1 MRDERLLLERARK
14 YDPEALGEIYNDYS
28 EKIYYYIYRYLG
40 EVRLAEDLT
49 AEVFLKLLEAIKA
62 SQGPRT
68 HLSAW
73 LYRVAHNLVVD
84 HFRRRPQGESL
95 PLEEGLVAAPGD
107 VTVIVEKKLA
117 QQQLR
122 AAISHLTTDQ
132 QQVIVLKFVEGLSNA
147 EVGQVLG
154 KTKGAVESLQHR
166 ALAAL
171 HRIIEEREKAR

>member
-1 MRDERLLLERARK
+1 VRDERLLLERARE
-14 YDPEALGEIYNDYS
+14 YDPKALGEIYDGYS
-28 EKIYYYIYRYLG
+28 EKIYHYIYRYLG
-40 EVRLAEDLT
+40 EARLAEDLT
-49 AEVFLKLLEAIKA
+49 AEVFLRLLEAIKA

-84 HFRRRPQGESL
+84 HFRRRPQAESL
-95 PLEEGLVAAPGD
+95 PLEEGLVAAPED
-107 VTVIVEKKLA
+107 VTVVVEKKLA

-171 HRIIEEREKAR
+171 QRIMEREEAK

>member
-14 YDPEALGEIYNDYS
+14 YDPEALGEIHDGYS
-28 EKIYYYIYRYLG
+28 EKIYCYIYRYLG
-40 EVRLAEDLT
+40 EARLAEDLT

-62 SQGPRT
+62 SKGPRT

-84 HFRRRPQGESL
+84 HFRRPQGESL
-95 PLEEGLVAAPGD
+95 PLEEGLVAAPEN
-107 VTVIVEKKLA
+107 VTVAVEKKLA

-122 AAISHLTTDQ
+122 AAISHLTSDQ
-132 QQVIVLKFVEGLSNA
+132 QQVIVLKFIEGLSNA

-154 KTKGAVESLQHR
+154 KTEGAVKSLQHR

-171 HRIIEEREKAR
+171 QRIMEREEAR

>member
-1 MRDERLLLERARK
+1 VRDERLLLERAKK
-14 YDPEALGEIYNDYS
+14 YDPEALGEIYDGYS
-28 EKIYYYIYRYLG
+28 EVIYRYIYRYLG
-40 EVRLAEDLT
+40 EARLAEDLT
-49 AEVFLKLLEAIKA
+49 AEVFLKLLEAIKV

-84 HFRRRPQGESL
+84 HFRRRPQAESL
-95 PLEEGLVAAPGD
+95 PLEEGLVAASED
-107 VTVIVEKKLA
+107 VTVVVEKKLA

-132 QQVIVLKFVEGLSNA
+132 QQIIVLKFVEGLSNA

-171 HRIIEEREKAR
+171 QRIMEREEAK

>member
-1 MRDERLLLERARK
+1 VRDDRLLLERARE
-14 YDPEALGEIYNDYS
+14 YDPEALVEIYDGYS
-28 EKIYYYIYRYLG
+28 EKIYHYIYRYLG
-40 EVRLAEDLT
+40 EARLAEDLT
-49 AEVFLKLLEAIKA
+49 AQIFLKLLEAIKA
-62 SQGPRT
+62 SKGPRT

-84 HFRRRPQGESL
+84 HFRRRPREESL
-95 PLEEGLVAAPGD
+95 PLEEELVAAPED
-107 VTVIVEKKLA
+107 VTVVVEKKLA

-122 AAISHLTTDQ
+122 AAISHLTVDQ

-154 KTKGAVESLQHR
+154 KTEGAVKSLQHR

-171 HRIIEEREKAR
+171 QRIMEREESR

>member
-1 MRDERLLLERARK
+1 VRDERLLLERARK
-14 YDPEALGEIYNDYS
+14 YDPEALGEIHDGYS
-28 EKIYYYIYRYLG
+28 EKIYCYIYRYLG
-40 EVRLAEDLT
+40 EARLAEDLT

-62 SQGPRT
+62 SKGPRT

-84 HFRRRPQGESL
+84 HFRHRSRGESL
-95 PLEEGLVAAPGD
+95 PLEEELVAAPED
-107 VTVIVEKKLA
+107 VTVVVEKKLA

-147 EVGQVLG
+147 KVGQVLG
-154 KTKGAVESLQHR
+154 KTEGAVKSLQHR

-171 HRIIEEREKAR
+171 QRIMEREEAR

>member
-1 MRDERLLLERARK
+1 VRDDRLLLERARE
-14 YDPEALGEIYNDYS
+14 YDPEALGEIYDGYS
-28 EKIYYYIYRYLG
+28 EKIYHYIYRYLG
-40 EVRLAEDLT
+40 EARLAEDLT
-49 AEVFLKLLEAIKA
+49 AQVFLKLLEAIKA
-62 SQGPRT
+62 SKGPRT

-84 HFRRRPQGESL
+84 HFRRRPREESL
-95 PLEEGLVAAPGD
+95 PLEEELVAAPED
-107 VTVIVEKKLA
+107 VTVVVEKKLA

-122 AAISHLTTDQ
+122 AAISHLTVDQ

-154 KTKGAVESLQHR
+154 KTEGAVKSLQHR

-171 HRIIEEREKAR
+171 QRIMEREESR

>member
-1 MRDERLLLERARK
+1 VRDERLLLERARE
-14 YDPEALGEIYNDYS
+14 YDPEALGEIYDGYS

-40 EVRLAEDLT
+40 ETRLAEDLT
-49 AEVFLKLLEAIKA
+49 AQVFLKLLEAIKA

-84 HFRRRPQGESL
+84 HFRRRPQAESL
-95 PLEEGLVAAPGD
+95 PLEEELVAAPED
-107 VTVIVEKKLA
+107 VTVVMEKKLA

-122 AAISHLTTDQ
+122 AAISHLTVDQ
-132 QQVIVLKFVEGLSNA
+132 QQVIVLKFFEGLSNA

-154 KTKGAVESLQHR
+154 KTEGAVKSLQHR
-166 ALAAL
+166 ALNAL
-171 HRIIEEREKAR
+171 HRIMEKEESR

>member
-1 MRDERLLLERARK
+1 VRDERLLLERARE
-14 YDPEALGEIYNDYS
+14 YDPEALGEIYDGYS
-28 EKIYYYIYRYLG
+28 EKIYRYIYRYLS
-40 EVRLAEDLT
+40 EARLAEDLT

-62 SQGPRT
+62 SKGPRT

-73 LYRVAHNLVVD
+73 LYRLAHNLVVD

-95 PLEEGLVAAPGD
+95 PLEEGLVAAPED
-107 VTVIVEKKLA
+107 VTVVVEKKLA

-147 EVGQVLG
+147 KVGQVLG
-154 KTKGAVESLQHR
+154 KTEGAVKSLQHR
-166 ALAAL
+166 ALDAL
-171 HRIIEEREKAR
+171 HGIMEGEESR

>member
-1 MRDERLLLERARK
+1 MRDERLLLERARE
-14 YDPEALGEIYNDYS
+14 YDPEALGEIYDGYS
-28 EKIYYYIYRYLG
+28 EKIYHYIYRYLG
-40 EVRLAEDLT
+40 EARLAEDLT

-84 HFRRRPQGESL
+84 HFRRRPQEESL
-95 PLEEGLVAAPGD
+95 PLEEELVAAPED
-107 VTVIVEKKLA
+107 VTVVVEKKLA

-122 AAISHLTTDQ
+122 AAISHLTPDQ

-154 KTKGAVESLQHR
+154 KTKGAVKSLQHR
-166 ALAAL
+166 ALDAL
-171 HRIIEEREKAR
+171 QRIMEREESR

>member
-1 MRDERLLLERARK
+1 VRDERLLLERARK
-14 YDPEALGEIYNDYS
+14 YDLEALGEIHDGYS

-40 EVRLAEDLT
+40 EARLAEDLT

-62 SQGPRT
+62 SKGPRT

-84 HFRRRPQGESL
+84 HFRRPQGESL
-95 PLEEGLVAAPGD
+95 PLEEELVAAPEN
-107 VTVIVEKKLA
+107 VTVAVEKKLA

-122 AAISHLTTDQ
+122 AAISHLTSDQ

-154 KTKGAVESLQHR
+154 KTEGAVKSLQHR

-171 HRIIEEREKAR
+171 QRIMEREEAR

>member
-1 MRDERLLLERARK
+1 M
-14 YDPEALGEIYNDYS
+14 
-28 EKIYYYIYRYLG
+28 
-40 EVRLAEDLT
+40 
-49 AEVFLKLLEAIKA
+49 
-62 SQGPRT
+62 
-68 HLSAW
+68 
-73 LYRVAHNLVVD
+73 
-84 HFRRRPQGESL
+84 
-95 PLEEGLVAAPGD
+95 AAPED
-107 VTVIVEKKLA
+107 VTVVVEKKLA

-171 HRIIEEREKAR
+171 QRIMEGERTR

>member
-1 MRDERLLLERARK
+1 VRDETLLLERARE
-14 YDPEALGEIYNDYS
+14 YDPEVLGEIYDGYS
-28 EKIYYYIYRYLG
+28 EKIYHYIHRYLG
-40 EVRLAEDLT
+40 EARLAEDLT

-84 HFRRRPQGESL
+84 HFRRRPREESL
-95 PLEEGLVAAPGD
+95 PLEEELVAAPEH
-107 VTVIVEKKLA
+107 VTVVVEKKLA

-132 QQVIVLKFVEGLSNA
+132 QQVIVLKFVEDLSNA

-154 KTKGAVESLQHR
+154 KTEGAVKSLQHR
-166 ALAAL
+166 ALDAL
-171 HRIIEEREKAR
+171 QRIMESEESR

>member
-1 MRDERLLLERARK
+1 VRDERLLLERARE
-14 YDPEALGEIYNDYS
+14 YDPEALGEIYDGYS
-28 EKIYYYIYRYLG
+28 EKIYHYIYRYLG
-40 EVRLAEDLT
+40 EARLAEDLT

-62 SQGPRT
+62 SKGPRT

-84 HFRRRPQGESL
+84 HFRRRPQAESL
-95 PLEEGLVAAPGD
+95 PLEEELMAAPED
-107 VTVIVEKKLA
+107 VTVVVEKKLA

-122 AAISHLTTDQ
+122 AAISHLTVDQ

-154 KTKGAVESLQHR
+154 KTEGAVKSLQHR

-171 HRIIEEREKAR
+171 QRIMEREESR

>member
-1 MRDERLLLERARK
+1 MRDDRLLLERARE
-14 YDPEALGEIYNDYS
+14 YDPEALGEIYDGYS
-28 EKIYYYIYRYLG
+28 EKIYHYIYRYLG
-40 EVRLAEDLT
+40 EARLAEDLT
-49 AEVFLKLLEAIKA
+49 AQVFLKLLEAIKA
-62 SQGPRT
+62 SKGPRT

-84 HFRRRPQGESL
+84 HFRRRPREESL
-95 PLEEGLVAAPGD
+95 PLEEELVAAPED
-107 VTVIVEKKLA
+107 VTVVVEKKLA

-122 AAISHLTTDQ
+122 AAISHLTVDQ

-154 KTKGAVESLQHR
+154 KTEGAVKSLQHR

-171 HRIIEEREKAR
+171 QRIMEREESR

>member
-1 MRDERLLLERARK
+1 VRDDRLLLERARE
-14 YDPEALGEIYNDYS
+14 YDPEALGEIYDGYS
-28 EKIYYYIYRYLG
+28 EKIYHYIYRYLG
-40 EVRLAEDLT
+40 EARLAEDLT
-49 AEVFLKLLEAIKA
+49 AEVFLRLLEAIKA
-62 SQGPRT
+62 SKGPRT

-84 HFRRRPQGESL
+84 HFRRRPREESL
-95 PLEEGLVAAPGD
+95 PLEEELMAAPED
-107 VTVIVEKKLA
+107 VTVVVEKKLA

-154 KTKGAVESLQHR
+154 KTEGAVKSLQHR
-166 ALAAL
+166 ALNAL
-171 HRIIEEREKAR
+171 HRIMEREESK

>member
-1 MRDERLLLERARK
+1 VRDERLLLERAK
-14 YDPEALGEIYNDYS
+14 EYDPEALGEIYDGYS
-28 EKIYYYIYRYLG
+28 EKIYHYIYRYLG
-40 EVRLAEDLT
+40 EARLAEDLT

-62 SQGPRT
+62 SKGPRT

-95 PLEEGLVAAPGD
+95 PLEEELVAAPED
-107 VTVIVEKKLA
+107 VTVVVEKKLA

-147 EVGQVLG
+147 KVGQVLG
-154 KTKGAVESLQHR
+154 KTEGAVKSLQHR
-166 ALAAL
+166 ALDAL
-171 HRIIEEREKAR
+171 HGIMEGEESR

>member
-14 YDPEALGEIYNDYS
+14 YDPEALGEIHDGYS
-28 EKIYYYIYRYLG
+28 EKIYCYIYRYLG
-40 EVRLAEDLT
+40 EARLAEDLT

-62 SQGPRT
+62 SKGPRT

-84 HFRRRPQGESL
+84 HFRRPQGESL
-95 PLEEGLVAAPGD
+95 PLEEELVAAPEN
-107 VTVIVEKKLA
+107 VTVAVEKKLA

-122 AAISHLTTDQ
+122 AAISHLTSDQ

-154 KTKGAVESLQHR
+154 KTEGAVKSLQHR

-171 HRIIEEREKAR
+171 QRIMEREEAR